1 MEYNA
6 SATKHLFWFV
16 ETRETARLL
25 ENHSMEEVR
34 RIVIDENLYQ
44 QKSRPRLIN
53 EFGCIRRRLEALP
66 EELRKMMIT
75 ADINTGKLITFI
87 GCMASDR
94 LLFELIYEVYRKKI
108 YFGERSITDADFN
121 IFFKDKQNQNEKL
134 ALITD
139 GTLKKLKQ
147 VYCKY
152 MFEAGLLSGKISEKR
167 VIKPY
172 IDSELQF
179 VLESNAM
186 DKYLATLAGR

>member
-6 SATKHLFWFV
+6 SATKHRFWFV

-34 RIVIDENLYQ
+34 RMVIDENLYQ

-75 ADINTGKLITFI
+75 ADINTGKLIAFI

-94 LLFELIYEVYRKKI
+94 LLFELMYEVYRKKI

-186 DKYLATLAGR
+186 DKYLAALAGR